1 MNDPPKNWNPRVWR
15 SRDIPKRS
23 LCVNRLLPILLL
35 LSCGGPQR
43 TDYDPGPEGIA
54 TTHLL
59 SNTEFPHRV
68 AEFRW
73 QGNTLYDSEG
83 MSASSEY
90 RNRDGVLITVYVYP
104 RPRVHPEPDADLRDE
119 LQQSIYAMES
129 VHTDFNLL
137 LQEPHRLELGSRFL
151 EGYFAR
157 ATGTQSAEGIAFPVQ
172 TELYL
177 FVEGPWFFKFRARS
191 PLELA
196 ENSSDATLEF
206 LQMFLSNPD
215 GLP

>member
-137 LQEPHRLELGSRFL
+137 LQDPTDWSWVLVSW
-151 EGYFAR
+151 R
-157 ATGTQSAEGIAFPVQ
+157 ATLHGQLAHRALKG
-172 TELYL
+172 LH
-177 FVEGPWFFKFRARS
+177 FRSRPNCTFS
-191 PLELA
+191 
-196 ENSSDATLEF
+196 
-206 LQMFLSNPD
+206 
-215 GLP
+215 